1 MMTNQLFT
9 PQLKFVGYKIMPL
22 QRNPKKII
30 LKKTTCNFGAKL
42 GLSNETKKSIYKQKV
57 SPDNAISAINHK
69 CAINIKTDI
78 LLR

>member
-1 MMTNQLFT
+1 
-9 PQLKFVGYKIMPL
+9 MPL

-42 GLSNETKKSIYKQKV
+42 GSSNETKKIIYKQKV
-57 SPDNAISAINHK
+57 SPDDATSDINHK
-69 CAINIKTDI
+69 CAINIKTAV